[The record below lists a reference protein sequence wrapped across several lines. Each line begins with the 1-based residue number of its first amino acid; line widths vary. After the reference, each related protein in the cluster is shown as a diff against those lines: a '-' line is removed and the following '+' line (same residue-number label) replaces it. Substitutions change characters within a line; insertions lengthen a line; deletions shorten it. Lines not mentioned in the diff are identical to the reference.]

1 MLSSLRVF
9 FSFFISFIY
18 TELASFYP
26 VAGGGHYYALRGSGD
41 FWGSSLAG
49 RFFFTLLL
57 IVLNIKGV
65 RKSSRLN
72 EVLCAID
79 MVNESVIIILGF
91 VFTFKPDLFLHQIT
105 HYFPPT
111 DRFLVFSILIY
122 ALAFSVLGVGSVGWK
137 PLVDHMKDPIAYLAR
152 FLPIIGPV
160 AGPFT
165 AILTLALLYASANA
179 GAMGYSRL
187 THSMSNLGILPEWF
201 EAVHPRY
208 RIPYRTILVF
218 SGAVIIQ
225 LFVATL
231 SSNALETLADM
242 YAFGALTTYVLVIMS
257 HLRLGL
263 TDPYTPG
270 LFKLWGNIK
279 IWRNGETVDLPL
291 LGLLALLGAIFFR
304 VVIWTHH
311 WARLLGSTW
320 LIAGLIL
327 YFSYKKKNNFP
338 LLGSLERD

>member
-65 RKSSRLN
+65 RESSRLN
-72 EVLCAID
+72 EVLSAID
-79 MVNESVIIILGF
+79 MINESVIIILGF
-91 VFTFKPDLFLHQIT
+91 VFAFKPDLFLHQIT
-105 HYFPPT
+105 HYFPPPT
-111 DRFLVFSILIY
+111 DRFLYRMSLAIMAYVGLETISQAPWETIRPASIIPRTSITFAFSILIY

-137 PLVDHMKDPIAYLAR
+137 PLADHMKDPIAYLAR

-165 AILTLALLYASANA
+165 AILALALLYASANA
-179 GAMGYSRL
+179 GVMGYSHL
-187 THSMSNLGILPEWF
+187 THSVYNLRILPEWF

-208 RIPYRTILVF
+208 RTPIAPSSF
-218 SGAVIIQ
+218 SR
-225 LFVATL
+225 
-231 SSNALETLADM
+231 E
-242 YAFGALTTYVLVIMS
+242 
-257 HLRLGL
+257 RL
-263 TDPYTPG
+263 
-270 LFKLWGNIK
+270 
-279 IWRNGETVDLPL
+279 
-291 LGLLALLGAIFFR
+291 
-304 VVIWTHH
+304 
-311 WARLLGSTW
+311 
-320 LIAGLIL
+320 
-327 YFSYKKKNNFP
+327 
-338 LLGSLERD
+338 